1 MQLAPTMAVARNVV
15 LTALVVILGA
25 VPNVSAA
32 TATPITKVLELM
44 NDMLA
49 KGIAE
54 KKEEEV
60 KFSAFDQW
68 CTDTKRT
75 KQDEIDAGNAKI
87 AELKATIAKHAAK
100 IRKLTDRIEE
110 LDEDVAR
117 WQKDTQA
124 ATEVRKQENED
135 YVATLQDYQE
145 SLDALDE
152 AIKVLR
158 AQAASTPQEEALL
171 RVSSMKNLPQK
182 A

>member
-1 MQLAPTMAVARNVV
+1 M
-15 LTALVVILGA
+15 GA
-25 VPNVSAA
+25 SD
-32 TATPITKVLELM
+32 ATPITKVLELM

-54 KKEEEV
+54 KKAEEV

-75 KQDEIDAGNAKI
+75 KTDEIDAGNVKI

-100 IRKLTDRIEE
+100 IRKLTDRIDE

-117 WQKDTQA
+117 WQKDTKS
-124 ATEVRKQENED
+124 ATEVRAQENDD
-135 YVATLQDYQE
+135 YVATLADYQE

-152 AIKVLR
+152 AIKVLK
-158 AQAASTPQEEALL
+158 AQAASTPQEGFLQALL
-171 RVSSMKNLPQK
+171 EVRRQK
-182 A
+182 